1 MPSGRSLS
9 LLSSGSRL
17 PFWCG
22 DVDRMD
28 YWVEVKH
35 RYRLPKPYCWE
46 IYRADRLQAVQQSMI
61 SYKTEAMARIDGERA
76 LRQMLEE
83 LDTRPSEMPS
93 VPIQVR
99 KREQ

>member
-1 MPSGRSLS
+1 
-9 LLSSGSRL
+9 
-17 PFWCG
+17 
-22 DVDRMD
+22 MD

-46 IYRADRLQAVQQSMI
+46 IYRADRLGAVQRSMI

-83 LDTRPSEMPS
+83 LDARPSQRPN